1 MVSPRSTV
9 ETVRGPVALDALGR
23 TLMHEHLVLLSPEA
37 LANFGHVWGAR
48 YWDEEAGVADVI
60 AKLRRLREA
69 GYETLVDATAIGWGR
84 DVRRLARINEQVDM
98 NIVVATGIYSFIELP
113 PFLAYR
119 SDDQIV
125 ELLVRELR
133 EEIDDTGIKAAFLK
147 CCVERQGIV
156 GDIPRILSCVA
167 AASIETDSPVM
178 VHTNAV
184 HQTGRLALDF
194 LLNAGVAPNRIVIAH
209 MGDSNDLDYQRAIAD
224 SGAWLGHDRFHIEH
238 FNPDADRVRT
248 LAALVAEGYTGQVH
262 LGHDAGGLPRLHDRE
277 SDLRG
282 RDRRLVAHTDDDP
295 PRAAR
300 GRHHAGTDRRNA
312 AREPAPLLRVV
323 GSAVSRKSRGSR
335 TT

>member
-23 TLMHEHLVLLSPEA
+23 TLMHEHVVLLSPEA

-69 GYETLVDATAIGWGR
+69 GYETLVDATALGWGR
-84 DVRRLARINEQVDM
+84 DVRRLARINEQVDV

-147 CCVERQGIV
+147 CCVEIQGIV

-184 HQTGRLALDF
+184 HQTGRLALEF

-209 MGDSNDLDYQRAIAD
+209 MGDSNDLDYQRSIAD

-248 LAALVAEGYTGQVH
+248 LTALVAEGYTGQVH
-262 LGHDAGGLPRLHDRE
+262 LGHDAGAFHDFMIGNPIFEGEIADWLHIPTTILPALLEAGITQAQIDE
-277 SDLRG
+277 MLLENP
-282 RDRRLVAHTDDDP
+282 RRFFA
-295 PRAAR
+295 
-300 GRHHAGTDRRNA
+300 
-312 AREPAPLLRVV
+312 
-323 GSAVSRKSRGSR
+323 
-335 TT
+335 